1 MKKITALDQYSNTM
15 ETKDITF
22 YKDPDTRWY
31 VDLPDWTGT
40 KADLEMVMGADTMLE
55 YMSEGE
61 DKVRTSITLEESPGY
76 DKLTLVEETPDAGGG
91 YYLLDYYRG
100 HNINL
105 KMWLCDVTR
114 YVFDGKLPKEIYIV
128 KT

>member
-1 MKKITALDQYSNTM
+1 MHIT
-15 ETKDITF
+15 TKDITF
-22 YKDPDTRWY
+22 YKDFDTRWY
-31 VDLPDWTGT
+31 VDLPDWKGI

-61 DKVRTSITLEESPGY
+61 GKVRTSITLEELPGY
-76 DKLTLVEETPDAGGG
+76 NKLTLIEETPDVGGG
-91 YYLLDYYRG
+91 YYLLEHYCG

-114 YVFDGKLPKEIYIV
+114 YVFNGQLPKEIYIV